1 MHLGLQVWLVAHG
14 LERSCSCLG
23 DLQENASIVLSW
35 RQCNAACWLALTAA
49 TTHHPPLQR

>member
-35 RQCNAACWLALTAA
+35 RQCNAAFWLALTAA